1 MTSQMKGRN
10 LVAAAKRRGAAE
22 PTMAQ
27 LRAQIMAGD
36 HRVAPKAAKPAAAAR
51 KLPALPVALP
61 VALPA
66 AVEAERARITGLH
79 SAAVQ
84 AARMGLGFDVA
95 AAVAS
100 GASVQAVRNALVND
114 AAAQSDAV
122 GEVATFASQSAFGA
136 AGGRLTDA
144 RKRAAFAKGLRST
157 GGLRA

>member
-1 MTSQMKGRN
+1 MSRKAN
-10 LVAAAKRRGAAE
+10 LSAAARRRGAE
-22 PTMAQ
+22 PSMAQ
-27 LRAQIMAGD
+27 LRAQIMAGQ
-36 HRVAPKAAKPAAAAR
+36 HHVAPKASKPAAAAR
-51 KLPALPVALP
+51 KLPVLPVALP

-136 AGGRLTDA
+136 AGGMTDA